1 MKTAKDYLESEVN
14 RLVAQAREVT
24 RKAEDEN
31 RGLSEEER
39 MKVEGLINETNH
51 LKGRIGEQ
59 EENERLLQA
68 VENASKNMG
77 GTPTVEDKPARSLGE
92 AFTKSEGYQALMK
105 RGLVGSWTTGPID
118 FGGMKMNADGQ
129 KLTDADG
136 NRVSAET
143 GSPIF
148 GTGLSQLQPQVV
160 PGIVGP
166 AEQRLT
172 VADLLGQGQTTTNA
186 IVFLKETLTTKGTIN
201 AALDSSVL
209 TSEGGLK
216 PASAIDFDKVTVA
229 VDKIATFLPISD
241 EMLEDQ
247 PQVASYIN
255 GRLQLFVRQA
265 EEEYLVDAIA
275 RVMGTSS
282 SATEVDG
289 TNIFDGIAAAIMHV
303 RVDAGLE
310 PDGLLIHP
318 IDAAKMD
325 VVKATGSGL
334 YYSGGPYGQPNQN
347 PWGLKRVV
355 TNAVDIR
362 TPIVGAFREGATL
375 WRRGGVTLEAS
386 NSHADYFRRNL
397 TALRCEER
405 LALTVFRNAAFQRCT
420 YT

>member
-1 MKTAKDYLESEVN
+1 VKTAKDYLESEVN
-14 RLVAQAREVT
+14 RLVAQARDVT
-24 RKAEDEN
+24 RKAEEEN
-31 RGLSEEER
+31 RGLSEDER
-39 MKVEGLINETNH
+39 MKVEGLISETNH
-51 LKGRIGEQ
+51 LKSRISEQ
-59 EENERLLQA
+59 EENERLLEA
-68 VENASKNMG
+68 VERAGSPGAN
-77 GTPTVEDKPARSLGE
+77 TPPTTEDAPAKSLGD
-92 AFTKSEGYQALMK
+92 AFVKSTGYQALMK
-105 RGLVGSWTTGPID
+105 RGLVGSWSTGPID
-118 FGGMKMNADGQ
+118 FGGM

-148 GTGLSQLQPQVV
+148 GTGTNNLQPQVV

-166 AEQRLT
+166 VEQRLT

-275 RVMGTSS
+275 RVMGTTS

-355 TNAVDIR
+355 TTAVDIR